1 MGNSSSD
8 SSVDTATSDFVA
20 EDFAATP
27 LDEVPIGETVR
38 HTIRKVDGGAV
49 LLEPEE
55 VLTAEWVESLRR
67 DGTDVVLVH
76 LADRAAW
83 QSAAGRGGPIAI
95 DSLEVDAAPDSIR
108 MFVERLTKLGTP
120 VVEFE
125 RRKHPRYRIVK
136 PIVVVP
142 VNENNEPVGRAFE
155 AISRDLSTGGIS
167 FIHTR
172 AAKASRMVVE
182 LTGAQGDRKQLAI
195 QILRCRPW
203 NHFYEIAGAWAAK
216 LQ

>member
-1 MGNSSSD
+1 MTDSASD
-8 SSVDTATSDFVA
+8 SLTETAASDFVA
-20 EDFAATP
+20 DDFASTP
-27 LDEVPIGETVR
+27 VDEAPIGGIALHEIR
-38 HTIRKVDGGAV
+38 HVESGAV
-49 LLEPEE
+49 LLAAKE

-67 DGTDVVLVH
+67 EGTDAVLVH

-83 QSAAGRGGPIAI
+83 QATEGAGRPIEI
-95 DSLEVDAAPDSIR
+95 DSLEVDAAPDSIQV
-108 MFVERLTKLGTP
+108 FVERLTKQGTP

-136 PIVVVP
+136 PLVVVP
-142 VNENNEPVGRAFE
+142 VDEKNRPVGRAFE

-172 AAKASRMVVE
+172 AAKSSRMVVE

-195 QILRCRPW
+195 QVLRCRPW